1 MKKNG
6 PIGWVAWKLVVIG
19 ALNWGLVG
27 INSNYDLVA
36 MVLGSGTPAARGVYI
51 VIGLAALVVIYYK
64 TQCLKNKS

>member
-6 PIGWVAWKLVVIG
+6 PIGWVAWILVVIG